1 MQGMELAAT
10 SGKTSQF
17 PGNDSHVGYT
27 KRCHLLVY
35 PRQALRGRPTTTM
48 PPSPTS
54 LVCQVLYLGTPQTRS
69 FHTLQTS
76 NSNHAPDLAYS
87 GSLVLNHTPDW
98 ALRLAKRHRQP
109 ACNGGQHT
117 NTPCATNL
125 GRCSGF
131 LLDHVWLGMSR
142 LAIPRKQSVGLDTAP
157 HHVAGS
163 SQSSPGSDMS
173 LRSPQPPICR
183 HFSR

>member
-1 MQGMELAAT
+1 MELAAT

-98 ALRLAKRHRQP
+98 ALRLAKRHRQRT
-109 ACNGGQHT
+109 CNGGQHT
-117 NTPCATNL
+117 KHPMCHDPRPPFWLLTRSCLARYVPSGHTPQTKRGARYCPPL
-125 GRCSGF
+125 CCRKRPKQPGF
-131 LLDHVWLGMSR
+131 GYV
-142 LAIPRKQSVGLDTAP
+142 TAL
-157 HHVAGS
+157 S
-163 SQSSPGSDMS
+163 STTDLSP
-173 LRSPQPPICR
+173 
-183 HFSR
+183 FF